1 MGRMKGFIPSQYV
14 HDLSPVEAAL
24 EDFLKNPKA
33 ELLGPEW
40 NSDQTA
46 FDLRLSS

>member
-1 MGRMKGFIPSQYV
+1 MGRISGFIPSQYV
-14 HDLSPVEAAL
+14 HELGPVEAAL

-33 ELLGPEW
+33 ESLGPEW
-40 NSDQTA
+40 NTEIA